1 MDIFLVKSLEY
12 IFQQK
17 KDALR
22 EKNKRAAQI
31 EIDERMKV
39 QGKFLEIIQHKGKH
53 VAFYFVSQFNKF
65 KEKQRL
71 RKEGKNIEPELVRS
85 GRGPTERPSLGK
97 QPHFLFI
104 LADDMGY
111 HDIGYHQAEIL
122 TPFMDKLA
130 TTGVRLE
137 QYYVQPVCTPTR
149 VQLMTGRYQIR
160 YGMQHGVVRP
170 PQPDGVPLDEKL
182 LPEAL
187 RKCGYNTEMIGKWHL
202 GMFTEDYLP
211 QNRGFDHFMGFYTGS
226 QDFYSH
232 NKCFSG
238 MCGYDFREATAG
250 QPEVIRWD
258 LNNTYSTGVFAD
270 ELEKR
275 LSKMNPSEPSFT
287 YLSFQAVHSPLQGL
301 IMISYR

>member
-1 MDIFLVKSLEY
+1 M
-12 IFQQK
+12 
-17 KDALR
+17 
-22 EKNKRAAQI
+22 
-31 EIDERMKV
+31 EINERMQV
-39 QGKFLEIIQHKGKH
+39 QGKFLEILQDKGKH
-53 VAFYFVSQFNKF
+53 VAFYFISQFLKF

-71 RKEGKNIEPELVRS
+71 RKEGKSVEPELVRE
-85 GRGPTERPSLGK
+85 GRGPTERPALGK

-130 TTGVRLE
+130 TTGIRLE

-187 RKCGYNTEMIGKWHL
+187 KKCGYNTEMIGKWHL
-202 GMFTEDYLP
+202 GMFTEDHLP

-226 QDFYSH
+226 QDFFSH

-275 LSKMNPSEPSFT
+275 LKKMDPSEPSFT

-301 IMISYR
+301 ILE